1 MISNQAP
8 AFAGTIHLVFSSHW
22 DREWYLPFQKFRTK
36 LVRVLDEV
44 LAHLESG
51 LLPFY
56 QLDGQ
61 WLPIEDYLQIRPEKE
76 ALIRELVGAGRL
88 LVGPWYNLPD
98 EFLVSG
104 ESLVRNFL
112 LGMKRAES
120 FGGTSRAGWL
130 CDIFGHNSQMP
141 QVLQELGINNAFLWR
156 GVDLQLGTPFRW
168 RAADQESGIVAHRF
182 EFNGYGDFDYDVR
195 RSVPRDEKPSVA
207 QMIDFALTYIEKTA
221 KESSA
226 RDLLWMDGGDHLEF
240 DPAILDVVRGVN
252 EKLGR
257 EAIQVSTLDRYIAA
271 LHEEN
276 SSSWREVEGEL
287 REPCSPGNA
296 AWLIPGVGSSR
307 VPLKRANHAGETL
320 LTLWAEPWCAA
331 AALEAG
337 REYPFRALELAW
349 EYLLKNHPH
358 DSICGCSTDETH
370 AAMPYR
376 FDQSRQIAEAWLQ
389 IALESLS
396 TLALYDAIH
405 APPAPEVEAVSAS
418 TGEETGSETEVGQAD
433 ATRLL
438 VREKGLGLSLFA
450 PVGGAAQGCP
460 EAVFSLPVGWPQF
473 TEFFGFEAKP
483 SFRIYTVGGEE
494 VLYQLLE
501 VVPST
506 VHLRVPRNKFP
517 QGSVRQRV
525 RLALDTVVEAGRA
538 NHFVVRRSEGPT
550 RIPARGAI
558 GVARDVL
565 RNEHL
570 EVRAHPDGTLSLT
583 ELATGRSYS
592 GLLAMEDGAD
602 IGDGWFHGVALQDIA
617 LSSTGG
623 RVTFGLTENGPLLA
637 RLKMRVEWPVPCG
650 FDFKTYKREE
660 ALVPLVVEHI
670 ITLRKGQKHV
680 EVDVTVFNTARDHRL
695 RLLCPTNLGCDMFW
709 SDTPFDAVERSLH
722 LREDNHLLR
731 ELQVEMTAQQ
741 NWVAA
746 SNGEFGLALLAPG
759 QYESAVLDQ
768 SDRPLCLTLLRA
780 FRRTV
785 LTDGEEGGQ
794 IQGRHTFK
802 LGLMPFAAP
811 PDSPG
816 EPFPSAALFHVAQ
829 SLAAPVRTV
838 SLDEQDLEEVRASLS
853 STSDP
858 ATAPRVDGEVV
869 VSACFQESAGR
880 WTWRVFNPSSRPRT
894 VRLSQ
899 GQWMTSNARG
909 ENQAPVTSAEITLR
923 PRQIMTLQA
932 LIGEASPS
940 N

>member
-1 MISNQAP
+1 MTSEQAP
-8 AFAGTIHLVFSSHW
+8 PFAGTIHLVFSSHW

-44 LAHLESG
+44 LSHLETG
-51 LLPFY
+51 RLPFY

-76 ALIRELVGAGRL
+76 ALIRELVVSGRL
-88 LVGPWYNLPD
+88 CVGPWYNLPD

-112 LGMKRAES
+112 MGMKRAES

-141 QVLQELGINNAFLWR
+141 QVLEELGIDNAFLWR
-156 GVDLQLGTPFRW
+156 GVDLELGTPFRW
-168 RAADQESGIVAHRF
+168 KAADQESSIVAHRF

-195 RSVPRDEKPSVA
+195 RSIPREEKPSVA
-207 QMIDFALTYIEKTA
+207 QMVDFALAYIEKTA

-240 DPAILDVVRGVN
+240 DPAILDVVQGVN
-252 EKLGR
+252 ERLGR
-257 EAIQVSTLDRYIAA
+257 EAMQVSTLDRYIAA
-271 LHEEN
+271 LQEEN
-276 SSSWREVEGEL
+276 SSSWKEVRGEL
-287 REPCSPGNA
+287 REPCSLGNA

-331 AALEAG
+331 AAREAG
-337 REYPFRALELAW
+337 LEYPFRALELAW

-376 FDQSRQIAEAWLQ
+376 FDQSRQIAEAHLQ

-396 TLALYDAIH
+396 TQALYDAIH
-405 APPAPEVEAVSAS
+405 ESSMRSAECGVRNEEDEPQDS
-418 TGEETGSETEVGQAD
+418 TLPTPHSA
-433 ATRLL
+433 L
-438 VREKGLGLSLFA
+438 VKGLGLSLFA
-450 PVGGAAQGCP
+450 PVGGAAQSCP
-460 EAVFSLPVGWPQF
+460 EAIFSLPVGWPQF
-473 TEFFGFEAKP
+473 TEFFGFETKP
-483 SFRIYTVGGEE
+483 SFRITTVGGEE
-494 VLYQLLE
+494 VPYQLLE

-525 RLALDTVVEAGRA
+525 RLTLDTVVEAGTA
-538 NHFVVRRSEGPT
+538 QHFVVRRSEGPT

-570 EVRAHPDGTLSLT
+570 EVRAHPDGTLSLI

-637 RLKMRVEWPVPCG
+637 RLKMRVEWPVPSG
-650 FDFKTYKREE
+650 FDFKSFKREE
-660 ALVPLVVEHI
+660 SLVPLIVEHI
-670 ITLRKGQKHV
+670 ITLRKGQRHV

-695 RLLCPTNLGCDMFW
+695 RLLCPTNLGCDTFW

-746 SNGEFGLALLAPG
+746 SNGEFGLALLSPG

-768 SDRPLCLTLLRA
+768 PDRPLCLTLLRA

-794 IQGRHTFK
+794 IQGRHLFK
-802 LGLMPFAAP
+802 LGLMPFSAP
-811 PDSPG
+811 SDSAS
-816 EPFPSAALFHVAQ
+816 EPLPSAALFHVAQ

-838 SLDEQDLEEVRASLS
+838 ALDEQDLEEVRASLPP
-853 STSDP
+853 TSDR

-869 VSACFQESAGR
+869 VSACFQESASH
-880 WTWRVFNPSSRPRT
+880 WTWRVFNPSNLPRT
-894 VRLSQ
+894 VRLSE
-899 GQWMTSNARG
+899 GQWTTSNARG
-909 ENQAPVTSAEITLR
+909 ENQSPVTGPEITLR

-932 LIGEASPS
+932 LVGTASTS